1 MFIVFSKEK
10 INTYLVSIIMVIF
23 LFVIANMITNPKI
36 VETAS
41 VNNRLLPIYN
51 VKTDKKE
58 IAFTINCAW

>member
-10 INTYLVSIIMVIF
+10 INTYLVSVIMVIF
-23 LFVIANMITNPKI
+23 LFVIANMITNPKT
-36 VETAS
+36 VETVS